1 MPKVSVVMSVCNSE
15 PFIRDA
21 INSIL
26 GQTFQDFEF
35 IIINDGSTDG
45 SLQII
50 QSYGDSRIRITSQ
63 ENLGLTKSLNKGI
76 GIARGEYIARQ
87 DADDISE
94 PSRLEKQ
101 VAVLEQNS
109 RAVLVSSNIRYF
121 SEAWTSSP
129 ESNRHIDP
137 IVASIAVKSLIS
149 NVGRP

>member
-1 MPKVSVVMSVCNSE
+1 MPKVSVVMSVYNSE

-76 GIARGEYIARQ
+76 GMSVITIINGPVFTLFDGFEGS
-87 DADDISE
+87 DGW
-94 PSRLEKQ
+94 P
-101 VAVLEQNS
+101 
-109 RAVLVSSNIRYF
+109 
-121 SEAWTSSP
+121 
-129 ESNRHIDP
+129 
-137 IVASIAVKSLIS
+137 
-149 NVGRP
+149 

>member
-1 MPKVSVVMSVCNSE
+1 MPKVSVVMSVYNSE

-21 INSIL
+21 IKSIL
-26 GQTFQDFEF
+26 GQSFQDFEF

>member
-21 INSIL
+21 IKSIL

-101 VAVLEQNS
+101 VAVLEEKTAELYWSPQTYGIFPKHGLHRQN
-109 RAVLVSSNIRYF
+109 R
-121 SEAWTSSP
+121 
-129 ESNRHIDP
+129 
-137 IVASIAVKSLIS
+137 IVIS
-149 NVGRP
+149 TPLWQA

>member
-21 INSIL
+21 IKSIL

-101 VAVLEQNS
+101 VAVLEQNR

>member
-1 MPKVSVVMSVCNSE
+1 MPKVSVVMSVYNSE